1 MKESK
6 PYRIPVDLMG
16 HPGYATDEGAIIP
29 WPVMR
34 HFLKTIQE
42 VRDHLCTLDAEMKK
56 LHNQIPDGEKRVE
69 SISRTHESAA
79 QPLERISRVN
89 EAVARAEARNRG
101 ESVPVR
107 RRL

>member
-1 MKESK
+1 MMKSK
-6 PYRIPVDLMG
+6 PYRIPADLMG
-16 HPGYATDEGAIIP
+16 YTGYATDEGAIIP

-34 HFLKTIQE
+34 HFLNTIQV
-42 VRDHLCTLDAEMKK
+42 VRGRLCTLDAEMKK
-56 LHNQIPDGEKRVE
+56 WHNQIPDGRDRVE

-89 EAVARAEARNRG
+89 EAVARAEARSRG

-107 RRL
+107 RRR